1 MLYLYLQGVKG
12 ILTLH
17 RAEIINAQPH
27 TNREKGMKQKDKEE
41 KTKLTQ
47 EDIEKL
53 RVRISLLELK
63 RRVGSPK
70 LSWKKR

>member
-1 MLYLYLQGVKG
+1 MLDLYIVLFVYSN
-12 ILTLH
+12 H
-17 RAEIINAQPH
+17 PH
-27 TNREKGMKQKDKEE
+27 TKMEKGMKDKEK
-41 KTKLTQ
+41 KTLLDIKLTE

>member
-1 MLYLYLQGVKG
+1 MLDWYIVLFVYSN
-12 ILTLH
+12 H
-17 RAEIINAQPH
+17 PH
-27 TNREKGMKQKDKEE
+27 TKMEKGMKDKEK
-41 KTKLTQ
+41 KTLLDIKLTE

>member
-1 MLYLYLQGVKG
+1 
-12 ILTLH
+12 
-17 RAEIINAQPH
+17 
-27 TNREKGMKQKDKEE
+27 MKQKDKEE
-41 KTKLTQ
+41 KTKLTE